1 MTIPQVSGYGNYLH
15 PYQAY
20 TPLQFNNWNNYGY
33 STPVFKSA
41 EYQPV
46 MQQPLSQDTVQLSAK
61 KEIKTKKK
69 EGLSTGAKWGIG
81 LALTATAVI
90 GGIALH
96 KNIKLK
102 NMQKS
107 FSEIFRRDMT
117 KEETKQLIK
126 NYDDLM
132 KIENIDD
139 FCEKAFKQVKKDYG
153 YENSN
158 ILLKVHKITD
168 EALKKE
174 DGGGWSLE
182 KKTMNLR
189 PYLQAGRTFGYNDKK
204 SLLETLIHEFQHV
217 KQSEIEYRTSSEK
230 LLKILKKNNEIPTG
244 EKLKEALDNM
254 KKILNDNARLKSWAD
269 SRGQTVEAL
278 KKDIE
283 QAIHHGNYK
292 PFDTFDE
299 KIVSKNLDDMFGSFT
314 KLDSNSAEYQKGL
327 KYLENEA
334 NYISA
339 YDDEAGYMAQILE
352 KEAYGVEKLFKNL
365 WEWIK
370 PIAN

>member
-1 MTIPQVSGYGNYLH
+1 MTIPQVSGYGNYSY
-15 PYQAY
+15 PYQTY
-20 TPLQFNNWNNYGY
+20 SPPQFNIGNNNGY
-33 STPVFKSA
+33 STPTFRGA
-41 EYQPV
+41 EFRPV
-46 MQQPLSQDTVQLSAK
+46 MQQPLSRDTVELSAE

-153 YENSN
+153 YEKAD
-158 ILLKVHKITD
+158 ILLKVNKITD

-174 DGGGWSLE
+174 AGGWSLE

-217 KQSEIEYRTSSEK
+217 KQSEIEYRTSPEK

-244 EKLKEALDNM
+244 EKLKEELAKM
-254 KKILNDNARLKSWAD
+254 KDILKDKGRLQSWAET
-269 SRGQTVEAL
+269 RGQTVEAL

-283 QAIHHGNYK
+283 QAIYHGNYK

-299 KIVSKNLDDMFGSFT
+299 KIVSKNLDDMFGSFA

-334 NYISA
+334 NYISV

-352 KEAYGVEKLFKNL
+352 KEAYGAEKLFKNL

-370 PIAN
+370 PKSK